1 MTCKQKN
8 TMSKVSCISNIL
20 RLNRSAEPYLLNV
33 RHYKLVTSNYAA
45 LWKSR
50 KVGTSYCHVQNF
62 EGSWEKY
69 MRFGESYS
77 ASKNVMVRD
86 MTVIEDFLNEDEE
99 RSLHEEV
106 EPYMRRLRYEF
117 DHWDDVS

>member
-1 MTCKQKN
+1 M
-8 TMSKVSCISNIL
+8 
-20 RLNRSAEPYLLNV
+20 P
-33 RHYKLVTSNYAA
+33 NYAA

-62 EGSWEKY
+62 EEGCWEKY
-69 MRFGESYS
+69 MLFGESYS
-77 ASKNVMVRD
+77 TSKNVMVRD
-86 MTVIEDFLNEDEE
+86 MTVIEDFLNEEE
-99 RSLHEEV
+99 EQSLHEEV

>member
-1 MTCKQKN
+1 
-8 TMSKVSCISNIL
+8 L
-20 RLNRSAEPYLLNV
+20 AEPYLCNV
-33 RHYKLVTSNYAA
+33 RQYKLVTSNYAT

-50 KVGTSYCHVQNF
+50 KVGISYCDVQNVE
-62 EGSWEKY
+62 EGCWEKY
-69 MRFGESYS
+69 MHFSDSYNG
-77 ASKNVMVRD
+77 SKNVMVRD
-86 MTVIEDFLNEDEE
+86 MTVIEDFLNEEEE